1 MMESISTSQPGL
13 NKAGNTHLHL
23 PAPLVQH
30 LKDYIAALP
39 DKSGQLINVL
49 HEAQS
54 LFVYLPREV
63 QRLVAE
69 EMGMSLAHVYGV
81 VTFYAFFTMQP
92 WGRHL
97 ISVCQG
103 AACFVKGAAR
113 VLSALKDTLAVDVGE
128 VTEDGCFSINTL
140 RCVGGCALAPV
151 MMIDERV
158 FGNVTP
164 AQIPEILALFK

>member
-1 MMESISTSQPGL
+1 MESVSTHSDFNNPGIV
-13 NKAGNTHLHL
+13 THHL
-23 PAPLVQH
+23 PEPLVQN
-30 LKDYIAALP
+30 LKEYIAALP
-39 DKSGQLINVL
+39 SKEGQLVNVL

-54 LFVYLPREV
+54 LFGYLPREV

-69 EMGMSLAHVYGV
+69 EMDMSLAHVYGV
-81 VTFYAFFTMQP
+81 ITFYAFFTMLP
-92 WGRHL
+92 RGRHL

-103 AACFVKGAAR
+103 TACFVKGAPR
-113 VLSALKDTLAVDVGE
+113 VLSALKDRLNVEVGE
-128 VTEDGCFSINTL
+128 VTEDGRFSINTL